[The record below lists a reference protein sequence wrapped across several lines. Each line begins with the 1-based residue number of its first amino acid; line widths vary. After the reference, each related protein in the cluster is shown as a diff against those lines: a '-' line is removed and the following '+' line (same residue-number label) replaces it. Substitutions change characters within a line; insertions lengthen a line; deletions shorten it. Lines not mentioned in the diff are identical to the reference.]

1 MKPHK
6 ECFLSFPLNYC
17 NHFFTQKGTS
27 HSDPEEAFKLW
38 LHRKQE
44 QQQKERQ
51 LVELK
56 KLEEDSTYLLRSR
69 EECEHAFK
77 L

>member
-1 MKPHK
+1 MKK
-6 ECFLSFPLNYC
+6 RLFAIFSTLFLDVCFQRDP
-17 NHFFTQKGTS
+17 
-27 HSDPEEAFKLW
+27 SDPEEAFRLW
-38 LHRKQE
+38 RQRKQE
-44 QQQKERQ
+44 QQQKEKQ

-56 KLEEDSTYLLRSR
+56 RLEEDSSYLLRSR